1 MRKKIKVKKFK
12 EFVSFSSLIDP
23 FQEWGREFTDEKEM
37 KDFKKSPS
45 FNSLFFGILVKIWK
59 ELKNIRE
66 ELKRERLIK

>member
-1 MRKKIKVKKFK
+1 
-12 EFVSFSSLIDP
+12 LIDP

-45 FNSLFFGILVKIWK
+45 FNPLFFGILVKIWK